1 MLPHLTN
8 YYFKD
13 YQHLKQNLQQYTLIL
28 SILYEVK
35 VIIEKTEQT
44 ATYKKHSDLQTNPR
58 HKKRPL
64 WWEPIVCC

>member
-13 YQHLKQNLQQYTLIL
+13 YQNLKQNLQQYTLIL

-35 VIIEKTEQT
+35 VIIEKIGQT
-44 ATYKKHSDLQTNPR
+44 ATHKKHSDLQTNSR
-58 HKKRPL
+58 QKKGPFRGSL
-64 WWEPIVCC
+64 